1 MNNRF
6 KTDFLCPQ
14 SSFLSG
20 MGSVINLRGQVYAY
34 NECEDPD
41 TIAIASDW
49 CIVGQ
54 DIRDALEKAK
64 TEFEPIAQNE

>member
-20 MGSVINLRGQVYAY
+20 LGSVINLRGHLYDY
-34 NECEDPD
+34 NASEDPD
-41 TIAIASDW
+41 TIAIANDW
-49 CIVGQ
+49 LMVGQ
-54 DIRDALEKAK
+54 DIKDALEKAK
-64 TEFEPIAQNE
+64 KEFEPIARK